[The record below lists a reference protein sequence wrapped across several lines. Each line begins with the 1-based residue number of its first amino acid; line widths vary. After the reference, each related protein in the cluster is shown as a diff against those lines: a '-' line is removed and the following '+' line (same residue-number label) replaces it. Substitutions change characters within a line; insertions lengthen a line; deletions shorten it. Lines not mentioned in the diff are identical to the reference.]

1 MVEKSLEH
9 EFKESFGRS
18 LEKPA
23 EQEVLDSGDQKC
35 KHSHIFYIDNSFD
48 GQAWLCDDCSRHER
62 MGYSPGV
69 IMRFP
74 VNALI
79 STPNPK
85 YGGEDFYAFRADND
99 GKAKTLDE
107 RVKREKK

>member
-1 MVEKSLEH
+1 MPETPEQQ
-9 EFKESFGRS
+9 
-18 LEKPA
+18 A
-23 EQEVLDSGDQKC
+23 EQEVLNEGDPNCQ
-35 KHSHIFYIDNSFD
+35 HFHILYIDNAFD
-48 GQAWLCDDCSRHER
+48 GQAFWCDNCPRHER
-62 MGYSPGV
+62 IDYSPGF
-69 IMRFP
+69 IMKFP